1 MELQLELEHARGS
14 SEKEQPRE
22 NYRLPRDGNAQVR
35 RLRRG
40 VRHRPHAANP
50 WICGLPKSKQGG
62 SKKSWRKST
71 SAKGSTPT
79 ESNCRTESYL
89 GIYRQRR
96 LVRKVL
102 FLFVPQ
108 LPALAC
114 TLCPLSPNWNRPCAA
129 SVRWTTRTE
138 RSAHI
143 VRHRQLPNGF
153 LTGLRAK
160 RADPAFMEFAGQ
172 GQHLACVPAAYCPL
186 KQGSVLVE
194 LNDIPQPLRA
204 R

>member
-102 FLFVPQ
+102 FLFV
-108 LPALAC
+108 
-114 TLCPLSPNWNRPCAA
+114 LSFPP
-129 SVRWTTRTE
+129 SHVRYARYHRTGI
-138 RSAHI
+138 AH
-143 VRHRQLPNGF
+143 VQQVFG
-153 LTGLRAK
+153 GLRG
-160 RADPAFMEFAGQ
+160 R
-172 GQHLACVPAAYCPL
+172 
-186 KQGSVLVE
+186 
-194 LNDIPQPLRA
+194 NA
-204 R
+204 RPTSSGIDSFPMGF